1 MSSEPFAD
9 QFLKEGLNTHSN
21 VSRRCVRWIVCG
33 ILLVISMR
41 GQFSRHTLVMIVK
54 MSKLFK
60 ATACEGDKVE
70 W

>member
-60 ATACEGDKVE
+60 ATTCEGDTVE
-70 W
+70 

>member
-9 QFLKEGLNTHSN
+9 QFLEEGLNSHRS

-33 ILLVISMR
+33 ILLVSSMR
-41 GQFSRHTLVMIVK
+41 GQFYRHTLVMIVK

-60 ATACEGDKVE
+60 ATACEGDTVE
-70 W
+70 

>member
-21 VSRRCVRWIVCG
+21 VSRRCVRWIVCEF
-33 ILLVISMR
+33 LLVISME

-60 ATACEGDKVE
+60 ATACEGDTVE
-70 W
+70 

>member
-21 VSRRCVRWIVCG
+21 VSRRYVRWIVCG
-33 ILLVISMR
+33 ISLVSSMR

-60 ATACEGDKVE
+60 ATTCEGDTVE
-70 W
+70 